1 MPVFAQGIPLW
12 STLPTDPF
20 LWLLCTN
27 AWTPNQA
34 TDVHRDDISAY
45 EPTDGSY
52 AAQSLVGGIETVA
65 GGNTSVSYTAD
76 DVLFPALAGGDI
88 LTWAV
93 LVSDTGSPATDVIL
107 AAWPIVR
114 ITDGSDVPLTITTSL
129 IQFPVT

>member
-1 MPVFAQGIPLW
+1 MDDNSLAQLIEISHVVGVNPEYV
-12 STLPTDPF
+12 
-20 LWLLCTN
+20 
-27 AWTPNQA
+27 QA
-34 TDVHRDDISAY
+34 
-45 EPTDGSY
+45 
-52 AAQSLVGGIETVA
+52 A